1 MSLCESEQNSTYRI
15 KQMNF
20 ELDETGAG
28 KRLEALG
35 LKKGTIVTVISKK
48 KQGGVI
54 IDAEG
59 NHIALC
65 RSFASAIDVEETE
78 AV

>member
-65 RSFASAIDVEETE
+65 RSFASAIDVEEKE

>member
-48 KQGGVI
+48 KQGGVKHGRKN
-54 IDAEG
+54 DFFSGYERLHSA
-59 NHIALC
+59 N
-65 RSFASAIDVEETE
+65 RS
-78 AV
+78 